1 MCIRGYFDHARL
13 FHYGVKQMK
22 KIMTLSCLLSLMVVN
37 MANATTTTTHDPVK
51 PGVIFFWWDN
61 IPWPPLPWYL

>member
-1 MCIRGYFDHARL
+1 
-13 FHYGVKQMK
+13 MK